1 MEVPQPGISQ
11 DDKSVVFD
19 ELDLTLN
26 CLILESLLQGL
37 YTGIIVVTLW
47 TMFSSPK
54 CLRSTFLR
62 TIIILLYVLRTI
74 VFVINWAFQY
84 RGFIEYG
91 DNYYS
96 VFTALQEANPWY
108 TAHYLV
114 SAITGGISTL
124 LVDTV
129 TIWRCWILWDR
140 QWRVILT
147 PILCTVVGTVMKTMQ
162 ILSDLHNFTDDI
174 RKSAR
179 FAAEINWSLI
189 YILMTL
195 ATTVVCIILITYR
208 IVRLAHRISSF
219 RSIITTLIETSAT
232 YSLVLVVYLALVAKN
247 LEAAYYADL
256 FAAYVRAIAPT
267 LLVLRVAA
275 TSDSGSSNEE
285 RTTSRDFSV
294 IWFTKRMDESSC
306 DDIGGSSV
314 L

>member
-1 MEVPQPGISQ
+1 MEIPQPGLSQ
-11 DDKSVVFD
+11 DDKIVLFD

-26 CLILESLLQGL
+26 CLVLESLLQGL
-37 YTGIIVVTLW
+37 YTGVIAVTLW

-74 VFVINWAFQY
+74 VFAINWAFKH

-96 VFTALQEANPWY
+96 VYTALQEANRWY
-108 TAHYLV
+108 TADYLV
-114 SAITGGISTL
+114 SAITGCISTL
-124 LVDTV
+124 LVDIV

-162 ILSDLHNFTDDI
+162 ILSDFHNFPDNVSEST
-174 RKSAR
+174 R

-195 ATTVVCIILITYR
+195 ATTVICIILITCR

-219 RSIITTLIETSAT
+219 RSLISTLIETSAM
-232 YSLVLVVYLALVAKN
+232 YSLALVVYLVLVAKN

-256 FAAYVRAIAPT
+256 LAAYIRAIAPT
-267 LLVLRVAA
+267 LLVLSVAA
-275 TSDSGSSNEE
+275 RSNSDSSNEE
-285 RTTSRDFSV
+285 STTSRDLPV
-294 IWFTKRMDESSC
+294 ICFTKRMDESGC
-306 DDIGGSSV
+306 EDIGGSSV
-314 L
+314 P